1 MIGPILE
8 YSLKQEI
15 FDLLNSW
22 SNQPTNPL
30 QIQILIELLK
40 MYETIVNEAQLN
52 VLHQWPVVDN
62 MMKLLRTKLTMRE
75 GLEKG
80 GGILVI
86 TGSRAKVKACDRRV
100 DSRVVLYTKINV
112 CSPSNLCKNSLRWK
126 CFSGFLSSLA
136 RHRRNFVVLGR
147 P

>member
-75 GLEKG
+75 GLAKG

-86 TGSRAKVKACDRRV
+86 TG
-100 DSRVVLYTKINV
+100 
-112 CSPSNLCKNSLRWK
+112 
-126 CFSGFLSSLA
+126 
-136 RHRRNFVVLGR
+136 
-147 P
+147 

>member
-86 TGSRAKVKACDRRV
+86 TG
-100 DSRVVLYTKINV
+100 
-112 CSPSNLCKNSLRWK
+112 
-126 CFSGFLSSLA
+126 
-136 RHRRNFVVLGR
+136 
-147 P
+147 